1 MYMKQKMSDLKNYI
15 PHMCWLVSYFLNNMW
30 LQQLGDSI
38 LKQWSSTQ
46 EGAVY
51 AWISDKF
58 ITIFTPIARIL
69 VLESR
74 VNTVIV
80 FLILHLTTH
89 LQNFF
94 LLPFPATW
102 SYVALELLV
111 SKGGIVSTRGHDKKS
126 SELDSFVAVLDFHC
140 FEPTGKENRAGCHSN
155 GCGINQEEIRILFTM
170 GVWWTVSGTL

>member
-1 MYMKQKMSDLKNYI
+1 
-15 PHMCWLVSYFLNNMW
+15 MW
-30 LQQLGDSI
+30 LQQLGDST
-38 LKQWSSTQ
+38 LKQRSSIQ

-51 AWISDKF
+51 AWISDQF

-74 VNTVIV
+74 VNTVII
-80 FLILHLTTH
+80 LPILHLTTH

-111 SKGGIVSTRGHDKKS
+111 SKGGIALPGVVTRS
-126 SELDSFVAVLDFHC
+126 AVNWTALWPFWTFHC
-140 FEPTGKENRAGCHSN
+140 FEPTGKENRGGCHSN

-170 GVWWTVSGTL
+170 GVWWTISGTL